1 MYWNLFKTNNCV
13 DLSRLKQALI
23 IPAIHQFARDRN
35 NINTACLDTCWTHG
49 HLHGRVD
56 RFRFFFHTQVWTSK
70 ICILLRSKASRGS
83 HETQKWE
90 GLTVSS
96 LFTLKSQLLTVQLS
110 SLPTPRDLRVECIS
124 LILLSQYLYLL
135 VTFCVP
141 VQIVSSRWSF
151 EIPTQGMVLLIAHH
165 RVPWFCKSGRL
176 ATTLRRYDM
185 LRLCLQLFSNCVPM
199 MHSLTLNTKLGTVFL
214 HFGNSWQD
222 IWKKVNQKQVYS
234 SCSRFQ
240 DRIQAS
246 KLRPSSFLSEPSLFF
261 TVAPWESIFR
271 YFQNHHGPSQLPRW
285 NSAECWSQAKPA
297 NHCNGSMNLRWLM
310 MINECSLLV
319 HLVHCCFIPFCFL
332 MLFGMNHWN
341 NYHNRCLVSHSSL
354 IGRCAKTPKDLED
367 RILICIIFAWSSE
380 LPTTKYASNNHS
392 VSWIKAEVMSI
403 WLSPGNKT
411 SKSWNKNMPSFNC
424 LGILEF
430 FLWAKCVVVPGAWAV
445 AISATI
451 QPNDQISVGVAYLSF
466 DPEHTASGH

>member
-13 DLSRLKQALI
+13 DLSRLRQALI

-165 RVPWFCKSGRL
+165 RVPWFCKSRRL

-319 HLVHCCFIPFCFL
+319 HLVHCSFIPFCFL

-367 RILICIIFAWSSE
+367 RILICIYSHDLQSYQLPSMQAITIRFLESKLRSCLSGCLLETKPPSHEIKTCLHLIALRSLSSFYEQNVWSFPVPEQSPS
-380 LPTTKYASNNHS
+380 LQRYSPTTKYQS
-392 VSWIKAEVMSI
+392 V
-403 WLSPGNKT
+403 
-411 SKSWNKNMPSFNC
+411 
-424 LGILEF
+424 
-430 FLWAKCVVVPGAWAV
+430 
-445 AISATI
+445 
-451 QPNDQISVGVAYLSF
+451 
-466 DPEHTASGH
+466 